1 MLQKYRILGKKGEG
15 SFAEVLACQNLRDGQ
30 VYACKRLKGDF
41 TSAEQALNLTEV
53 KALRRLNP
61 HSHIVQ
67 LYDVIYDKR
76 SGRLALIF
84 ELMDINMHELLHA
97 RKRPLPEFR
106 VKSYMFQLF
115 KSLDYIHSNGIF
127 HRDIKPENILIRDS
141 LLKLAD
147 FGSCRS
153 MYTTPP
159 YTEYIATRWYRP
171 PECLLTN
178 GYYTYKM
185 DIWAAGCVFFE
196 ILT

>member
-41 TSAEQALNLTEV
+41 TS
-53 KALRRLNP
+53 
-61 HSHIVQ
+61 
-67 LYDVIYDKR
+67 DKR